1 MFGIFSMLI
10 DPGAPGQAYVVGIIC
25 HLPDMIRINALAKYW
40 WEPIPT
46 SLLPIRSGALA
57 DHSFFEKML
66 FDKSYVFSQWNVNVT
81 VYQISHSIMIQ
92 WENIKVSDFKR
103 NSNQTIDLGVILDS
117 TGRITMLFKHSPFS
131 LVCLIAEHVRLFFF
145 KEKFHHFRSH

>member
-1 MFGIFSMLI
+1 MLLNKYLLIQSNLYSNKIVGIFSMLI

-66 FDKSYVFSQWNVNVT
+66 FDKSYVFS
-81 VYQISHSIMIQ
+81 
-92 WENIKVSDFKR
+92 
-103 NSNQTIDLGVILDS
+103 
-117 TGRITMLFKHSPFS
+117 
-131 LVCLIAEHVRLFFF
+131 
-145 KEKFHHFRSH
+145 